1 MLKAIMFKFNVQIKI
16 ANKKNILLKDF
27 VHTTTPDVSPGGVL
41 KKFLGV
47 GCAAGTLEPLAYSCV
62 N

>member
-16 ANKKNILLKDF
+16 ANKKTILLKDF
-27 VHTTTPDVSPGGVL
+27 IHTTTPDVSAGG
-41 KKFLGV
+41 G
-47 GCAAGTLEPLAYSCV
+47 GGGGGG